1 MNFLPRALALVSL
14 FLVSQVAAEPALDPL
29 QGLWVGRSSWDA
41 GPSGMLTIAR
51 DGKNWVA
58 RLNGD
63 SARFAPQGASIRFA
77 FADGHGGFRGV
88 LASNAIQGFW
98 LQPHAGAGDP
108 RDPDGKGSTFAASM
122 TLVREK
128 DGAWRGAVEPL
139 ADTFTLY
146 LKIFRARDGT
156 LTAAFR
162 NPEMNFR
169 IGASQMPVSRADE
182 NITFSNPTDPEKPIK
197 ATFASS
203 PDRVQM
209 TLPNVGL
216 AITLTRAT
224 AEQTRGF
231 YLRDADDPLY
241 AYRAPADLHDGWRVA
256 RAADAGMNET
266 LLGALIREI
275 AATDPAAKRPD
286 LIHSLLIAHRGKLV
300 LEEYFAGYD
309 GKTAHDTRSA
319 AKTFSSVMLGA
330 AIQRGVPLSAG
341 TRPYP
346 LLSAKGPFKN
356 PDPRKNAITL
366 AHLMTHN
373 SGLACDDN
381 DDNSPGG
388 EEAMQSQRQT
398 PDWWKYT
405 LDLPMAYDPGTRYAY
420 CSPGINLVGAALSA
434 TTHTWLPQLFDET
447 VARPLQWG
455 PYWWDLMPDGEG
467 YLGGGVF
474 VRPRDMLKLGQAY
487 LDGGVWNGKRIV
499 RKAWTLE
506 STTSHAVISPQTT
519 HLSGEDFSNSYFP
532 GEDGYAWH
540 LATLHTQHLDYR
552 AYGASGNG
560 GQLLVVVPELDLV
573 VGFTGGNYGQG
584 LIWNA
589 WRDKLI
595 PERIISAIAPQ

>member
-1 MNFLPRALALVSL
+1 MIVSLRALMLVSL
-14 FLVSQVAAEPALDPL
+14 CLTLQAAAEPANDPL
-29 QGLWVGRSSWDA
+29 QGLWIGQMHWNA
-41 GPSGMLTIAR
+41 GPSGTLSIACA
-51 DGKNWVA
+51 GKNWIA
-58 RLNGD
+58 KIGSD
-63 SARFAPQGASIRFA
+63 STQFVPQSASIRFA
-77 FADGHGGFRGV
+77 FADGHGGFRGT
-88 LASNAIQGFW
+88 LSGHTIRGFW
-98 LQPHAGAGDP
+98 LQPPATGGDP
-108 RDPDGKGSTFAASM
+108 RDPDGKGQTFAASM
-122 TLVREK
+122 TLTRDK
-128 DGAWRGAVEPL
+128 HGAWRGTVEPL

-146 LKIFRARDGT
+146 LKIFRAEDGT
-156 LTAAFR
+156 LTGAFR

-169 IGASQMPVSRADE
+169 IGASQMPVNRAGDAV
-182 NITFSNPTDPEKPIK
+182 TFANPSDPKNPIK
-197 ATFASS
+197 TAFVSS
-203 PDRVQM
+203 PDRLQM

-224 AEQTRGF
+224 AEQAKGF
-231 YLRDADDPLY
+231 YLRPLNDPPF
-241 AYRAPADLHDGWRVA
+241 AYRAPADLQDGWRVA
-256 RAADAGMNET
+256 RAGDAGMDEE
-266 LLGALIREI
+266 LLGKLVREI
-275 AATDPAAKRPD
+275 AATDPASKRPG

-300 LEEYFAGYD
+300 LEEYFAGFD
-309 GKTAHDTRSA
+309 GNTPHDMRSA

-330 AIQRGVPLSAG
+330 EMQRGVALSAD
-341 TRPYP
+341 TKLYP
-346 LLSAKGPFKN
+346 LLSAKEPFAN
-356 PDPRKNAITL
+356 PDPRKNTITL

-381 DDNSPGG
+381 DDTSPGG
-388 EEAMQSQRQT
+388 EEVVQSQRKT

-405 LDLPMAYDPGTRYAY
+405 LDLPMAHDPGTRYAY
-420 CSPGINLVGAALSA
+420 CSPGINLMGAALSA
-434 TTHTWLPQLFDET
+434 ATRIWLPQLFDDT

-474 VRPRDMLKLGQAY
+474 VRPRDMMKLGQAY

-499 RKAWTLE
+499 SKAWVAE
-506 STTSHAVISPQTT
+506 STASHAVISPQTT
-519 HLSGEDFSNSYFP
+519 GLSEDDFRNSYFP

-540 LATLHTQHLDYR
+540 LATLHAQGRDYH

-595 PERIISAIAPQ
+595 PERIIPAITK